1 MSGRYLLDTNIIIDL
16 FRGDSKAIA
25 RVNQIEVIYVPV
37 IVIGELYFGANRS
50 NQLQK
55 RTSEIEQLEKMVT
68 ILEISRTTAQIYGR
82 IKEQLL
88 VKGKPI
94 PENDIWIAAIA
105 AENEMVLITR
115 DGHFEQVDGIMTEKL

>member
-55 RTSEIEQLEKMVT
+55 RTSEIEQLEKIVT

-105 AENEMVLITR
+105 AENKMVLITR
-115 DGHFEQVDGIMTEKL
+115 DGHFEQVDGIMIEKL

>member
-1 MSGRYLLDTNIIIDL
+1 MSGRYLLDTNIIIDI

-68 ILEISRTTAQIYGR
+68 ILEISKTTAQIYGR

-115 DGHFEQVDGIMTEKL
+115 DGQFEQVDGIMTEKL

>member
-1 MSGRYLLDTNIIIDL
+1 MSGKYLLDTNIIIDL

-25 RVNQIEVIYVPV
+25 LVNQIEVIYVPV

>member
-25 RVNQIEVIYVPV
+25 RVNQIEAIYVPV

-55 RTSEIEQLEKMVT
+55 RHQ
-68 ILEISRTTAQIYGR
+68 
-82 IKEQLL
+82 
-88 VKGKPI
+88 
-94 PENDIWIAAIA
+94 
-105 AENEMVLITR
+105 
-115 DGHFEQVDGIMTEKL
+115 KLSN

>member
-37 IVIGELYFGANRS
+37 IVIGELYFGPNRS

>member
-1 MSGRYLLDTNIIIDL
+1 MSGRYLLDTNIIIDI

-68 ILEISRTTAQIYGR
+68 ILEINRITAQIYGR

-105 AENEMVLITR
+105 AENEMVLLTR
-115 DGHFEQVDGIMTEKL
+115 DGHFDHVEGIVIEKL

>member
-88 VKGKPI
+88 EKGKPI

>member
-68 ILEISRTTAQIYGR
+68 ILEISKTTAQIYGR

-105 AENEMVLITR
+105 AENEMVLLTR

>member
-1 MSGRYLLDTNIIIDL
+1 
-16 FRGDSKAIA
+16 
-25 RVNQIEVIYVPV
+25 VIYVPV

-88 VKGKPI
+88 MKGKPI

-105 AENEMVLITR
+105 AENEMVLLTR
-115 DGHFEQVDGIMTEKL
+115 DGHFEHVEGIAIEKL

>member
-1 MSGRYLLDTNIIIDL
+1 MSGKYLLDTNIIIDL